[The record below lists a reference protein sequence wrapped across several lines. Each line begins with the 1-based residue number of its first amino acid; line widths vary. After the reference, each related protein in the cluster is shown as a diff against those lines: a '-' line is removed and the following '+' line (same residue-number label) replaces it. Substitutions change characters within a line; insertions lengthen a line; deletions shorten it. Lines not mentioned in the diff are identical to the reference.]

1 MIQPV
6 VAPTT
11 DPDVTI
17 MNTGDPLTVTL
28 PETPEGYTVTGDASA
43 VEGSAYTFTVTP
55 NKGWSITAV
64 KYTVTGGD
72 SEQTLTGEGT
82 TYTIPADKVTGAIT
96 ISVTAARITHNLTV
110 TVDTPANVKTL
121 TYSVVGDADKQ
132 DQALTS
138 GTPVTV
144 NEGDSLTLKI
154 EPADGY
160 GVEVKKGEAPLT
172 GTDNVYTV
180 SEVTGDVEIS
190 VTTSKN
196 SYTVTE
202 DITNKTAA
210 DLAEIEYQ
218 DNCVTGDAAKKIAKG
233 TALKFT
239 VKAAENADLTGKKVE
254 VSYKIGAT
262 GDATP
267 LTAVKD
273 IYTVEAAK
281 ITDDITITVT
291 VRALAD
297 CVVTLD
303 TNPNIK
309 AQYAAGA
316 AITENDWK
324 DMAATA
330 TVKEDEKFW
339 LKLTANKYFK
349 ITEVKAGEE
358 VQQGDR
364 NGVYTFT
371 VTEAVTI
378 TVKTELDAN
387 QCNTLSFGVVGDKDS
402 ATAVLSVSA
411 NDVGNLD
418 GTAIEEN
425 KNVLVPNDA
434 VSLKITPGKGYG
446 ITKINGK
453 DVTPNE
459 AGEVDYEVKFT
470 SKKMFVKVTTD
481 AQESV
486 SENNITFVN
495 NARNLTYKVTGDD
508 KIEEV
513 AKDKYVAKKDGKKL
527 QFTVT
532 AVGSYEPVVTRTPA
546 KEEGADEEP
555 APVTLT
561 PVKTTP
567 SKTGAAYDYVVAA
580 SLLINDTITID
591 QREIQKTVT
600 LSGDTA
606 NVDVSA
612 SVDGKTRKPDDANA
626 NQYTLLQNDTIALR
640 ITAKANVGL
649 VKVTSQVGEAGKV
662 TAAKVTNGVAT
673 LEVKAADSAT
683 VTIETADLYTA
694 SRLKNKDGVELP
706 VADAKKNAYNVSYDG
721 TYTANVV
728 KGAAA
733 TAVNLS
739 DVKVLLGK
747 NPVAPAEGKG
757 AVGSVTSGTTATI
770 NLGNAAASAI
780 SGKALTVELYAKE
793 GTEEKDVKV
802 GSYTLNVDVLVKDI
816 KIDKKAALSVKQAI
830 DTEKTYTVTAAKGV
844 DLSRLN
850 DTKEDA
856 DSIIESVVYEKTTG
870 KLTVK
875 VKAGKDLIG
884 KKATVTI
891 AESGAAADAAKATI
905 EIEAAALISDATKE
919 PGVKLVAATD
929 VSLKLALS
937 SDKKIEKAAS
947 DNLYYKVDTKRSQT
961 ISGNTIEDNKKTTY
975 VKRTGDSQNA
985 LITVSDSQLGKGS
998 ADTYK
1003 VTATLVHT
1011 KNEPT
1016 ADAEVTEENL
1026 LGASKT
1032 SKEQVL
1038 KTQTPA
1044 YEDKLKLKKG
1054 ASTIATGQKN
1064 VVIATPQF
1072 NKYTTYLSLKNSAD
1086 AAEDVS
1092 FSGDRALTV
1101 EAVENAGDIVIKA
1114 SATANTALGKHTI
1127 QVTAAAEDG
1136 AIPST
1141 ATVVVTVVRGIH
1153 GLAVTV
1159 PSEDI
1164 YKPVKKAAT
1173 LKATVIYND
1182 DPTGK
1187 NKDSQPKNK
1196 KVQWSAVAVDASG
1209 NVQKDS
1215 KDQAVAFD
1223 GVTVKNGTVTVNKDY
1238 IIKGDE
1244 TAPEND
1250 QFRIMV
1256 TADNTEKAYAGKD
1269 DQGKAIVGYS
1279 PVITITNQGA
1289 DLNTIV
1295 LVGKDNKVIA
1305 QSVRGSKDEVSVT
1318 ASALNGATV
1327 KVLPAGVNVT
1337 TGENYAAENDEIK
1350 TENLSY
1356 KSNKAKDVAVGNDG
1370 TLTVTKANTKATL
1383 TVTANDGS
1391 KAKIDMKLNVG
1402 YDTVEAAQTLGLL
1415 FYPLEVEKSGN
1426 NYAEKL
1432 GDTALNAKADDIAIT
1447 YAGTTRLAAKVMV
1460 KTGESWSAAKGF
1472 ENYEI
1477 KVTGGTKPELSAG
1490 MAKFTAQKK
1499 AVTVTLT
1506 DKSKATQT
1514 PVVYT
1519 LTSSDI
1525 DEITKEKVTAKTAG
1539 NLHKEGK
1546 ASEQKVTINLEMP
1559 KALGDKL
1566 TGKKTAVVDLDWTK
1580 MNAKNSADLY
1590 YFRDSLTKTT
1600 YEFTNLALDSKG
1612 TKYTASFDL
1621 SFKENDNMYF
1631 AQNSYALKVTVGNTT
1646 TGDSGD
1652 TFAPIAAPAAAAVK
1666 VDKTK
1671 AFTFAPTTSYT
1682 LLKKDMKASATL
1694 TGRVNVSADE
1704 YTVSYSG
1711 ADLGLQNM
1719 NTKGVTNKF
1728 TEYFEISADGK
1739 QIQLIKGKEVPTKE
1753 NLTGYLTYKAEATKG
1768 YLANGKGTG
1777 VNTVKITVKIDDKKT
1792 AATYSQSASGAL
1804 PKIGNVKD
1812 QETTVNILSKEG
1824 KNPADWAELSYAAV
1838 KSDDN
1843 VSKNFEAAVTGS
1855 DGGIKLTYKGDAELT
1870 KGSTLSIK
1878 LFIVPTNSY
1887 YTDEIA
1893 AKNSD
1898 KAAQNQLIEKY
1909 GIAVTVKVKVTEV
1922 KSPAD
1927 TAKAAL
1933 EAWLTKVNTDQP
1945 TWLKNDLDTA
1955 AKLIAKINDAEAGA
1969 KLGDGVTV
1977 AAAKKTGD
1985 SAEQDDYTLAKATL
1999 EADGSITGNLTVTVA
2014 GADPV
2019 TVALNLDVPKGAITK
2034 DEAKTAV
2041 QDAETVKGY
2050 EVTNTKISAEGK
2062 EAASNEICALAQAVL
2077 GEKYYTVSVKTQLA
2091 GTDAVVGTAGSAT
2104 ITLTIKEAGNG
2115 VDTGVDTDAIS
2126 YEIAALQNEG

>member
-17 MNTGDPLTVTL
+17 MNTGDPLTVTF
-28 PETPEGYTVTGDASA
+28 PETQEGYTVTGDASA
-43 VEGSAYTFTVTP
+43 VEGSAYTFTVAP

-72 SEQTLTGEGT
+72 SDQSLTGEGT

-121 TYSVVGDADKQ
+121 TYSVVGATDKQ

-180 SEVTGDVEIS
+180 DEVTGDVEIS

-233 TALKFT
+233 TALKFK

-513 AKDKYVAKKDGKKL
+513 AKDKYLAKKDGKKL

-546 KEEGADEEP
+546 KEEGASQEP

-580 SLLINDTITID
+580 SLLSNDTITID
-591 QREIQKTVT
+591 QNEIQKTVT

-612 SVDGKTRKPDDANA
+612 SVDGKTRKPDNGNP
-626 NQYTLLQNDTIALR
+626 NQYTLLQNDTIALQ
-640 ITAKANVGL
+640 IAAKANVGL
-649 VKVTSQVGEAGKV
+649 VKVTSKVGEAGKV
-662 TAAKVTNGVAT
+662 TTAKVTNGVAT
-673 LEVKAADSAT
+673 LEVKAADSVT

-694 SRLKNKDGVELP
+694 SRLKKGDVELP

-721 TYTANVV
+721 TYNANVV

-757 AVGSVTSGTTATI
+757 PVGSVTSGTTATI

-830 DTEKTYTVTAAKGV
+830 DTEKSYTVTAAKGV

-875 VKAGKDLIG
+875 VKADKALIG

-975 VKRTGDSQNA
+975 VKRTGDSQSA
-985 LITVSDSQLGKGS
+985 LITVSDSQLGTGS

-1011 KNEPT
+1011 KNAPT
-1016 ADAEVTEENL
+1016 ADAEVAEENL

-1054 ASTIATGQKN
+1054 ASTIATGQKD

-1072 NKYTTYLSLKNSAD
+1072 NKYTTYLSLKETD
-1086 AAEDVS
+1086 AVEDIS
-1092 FSGDRALTV
+1092 FEGDQALAV
-1101 EAVENAGDIVIKA
+1101 EAVDSTGDIVIMA
-1114 SATANTALGKHTI
+1114 SATADTALGKHTI
-1127 QVTAAAEDG
+1127 QVTAAAQNG
-1136 AIPST
+1136 AVPST

-1153 GLAVTV
+1153 ELKVTV

-1173 LKATVIYND
+1173 LKATVVYND
-1182 DPTGK
+1182 DSTGK

-1196 KVQWSAVAVDASG
+1196 KVLWSAVAVDSDG
-1209 NVQKDS
+1209 NVKKDS
-1215 KDQAVAFD
+1215 EDQAVAFD

-1238 IIKGDE
+1238 IIKGD
-1244 TAPEND
+1244 TDAPEKD
-1250 QFRIMV
+1250 QFKIMV
-1256 TADNTEKAYAGKD
+1256 AADNTEKAYAGKD

-1295 LVGKDNKVIA
+1295 LVGTDNKVIA
-1305 QSVRGSKDEVSVT
+1305 QSVRGSKDEVPVT

-1402 YDTVEAAQTLGLL
+1402 YDTVEAAQMLGLQ
-1415 FYPLEVEKSGN
+1415 FYPLSVAKNGN
-1426 NYAEKL
+1426 AYSETP
-1432 GDTALNAKADDIAIT
+1432 GTALDNEDTRAIT

-1460 KTGESWSAAKGF
+1460 KTGDSWSAAKGF

-1506 DKSKATQT
+1506 DKSKETQT

-1519 LTSSDI
+1519 LTNSDI
-1525 DEITKEKVTAKTAG
+1525 DETTSEKVTAKTAG

-1546 ASEQKVTINLEMP
+1546 SSEQKVTINLEMP
-1559 KALGDKL
+1559 KALGAKL
-1566 TGKKTAVVDLDWTK
+1566 TGTKTAVVDLDWTK

-1590 YFRDSLTKTT
+1590 YFRDSLVKTT
-1600 YEFTNLALDSKG
+1600 YEFTNLELDSKG

-1704 YTVSYSG
+1704 YTVSYSDAG
-1711 ADLGLQNM
+1711 LGLQNM

-1728 TEYFEISADGK
+1728 TDYFKISDDGK
-1739 QIQLIKGKEVPTKE
+1739 QIQLKGTEVPTKE
-1753 NLTGYLTYKAEATKG
+1753 NLTGYLTYEAKATKG
-1768 YLANGKGTG
+1768 YLTNGKGTG

-1804 PKIGNVKD
+1804 PEIGNVKD

-1824 KNPADWAELSYAAV
+1824 KNSAEWAELSYAAV

-1855 DGGIKLTYKGDAELT
+1855 DGGIKLTYKGEDAL
-1870 KGSTLSIK
+1870 KKNSTLSIK
-1878 LFIVPTNSY
+1878 LFIVPTSSY
-1887 YTDEIA
+1887 YTDEID
-1893 AKNSD
+1893 AKND
-1898 KAAQNQLIEKY
+1898 NKAEQNKLIEKY

-1933 EAWLTKVNTDQP
+1933 EAWLTKVNTDKP

-1955 AKLIAKINDAEAGA
+1955 AKLITKINDAEVGA
-1969 KLGDGVTV
+1969 KLGEGVTV

-1985 SAEQDDYTLAKATL
+1985 SAEQDDYTFAKATL

-2050 EVTNTKISAEGK
+2050 EVTNAKISAEGK

-2077 GEKYYTVSVKTQLA
+2077 GEKYYTVSVKTQLS
-2091 GTDAVVGTAGSAT
+2091 GTDAVVGTAGRAT
-2104 ITLTIKEAGNG
+2104 ITLTIKEAGNDT
-2115 VDTGVDTDAIS
+2115 DTGVDTDVIS
-2126 YEIAALQNEG
+2126 YEIAALTNEG